1 MWNLM
6 SHLKLRRCRL
16 ARGALMIIYFL
27 SKCTTWRAG
36 CVYKRFRRFF
46 FKIVLIHQL
55 RLNEFTFFLLYWRE
69 KLQGARLLAALRT
82 WLISNAL
89 VENEL
94 GHKFLIFMPLDR
106 YQLKSVCFIVLFKVA
121 DIIAWTKV
129 GHSILSAEDRD
140 LSARTSCPRVELV
153 LVFVR
158 DCVVVIKR
166 VVLVTRWDVLN
177 FWLLNSS
184 FSVDLYE

>member
-1 MWNLM
+1 
-6 SHLKLRRCRL
+6 
-16 ARGALMIIYFL
+16 
-27 SKCTTWRAG
+27 
-36 CVYKRFRRFF
+36 
-46 FKIVLIHQL
+46 
-55 RLNEFTFFLLYWRE
+55 
-69 KLQGARLLAALRT
+69 
-82 WLISNAL
+82 
-89 VENEL
+89 
-94 GHKFLIFMPLDR
+94 LDR